1 MQFPY
6 ASKICSEYA
15 SKIVERCEIFVKCV
29 FMNMK
34 PIKFNKI
41 EQLKIDDDLLTL
53 GILLFTLY
61 IGIQNF
67 LK

>member
-6 ASKICSEYA
+6 AGTIFSVYEKKIAE
-15 SKIVERCEIFVKCV
+15 KCETYIKCV

-34 PIKFNKI
+34 SIKFNKI
-41 EQLKIDDDLLTL
+41 EQFKIDDDLLTL
-53 GILLFTLY
+53 GRLLFTLY
-61 IGIQNF
+61 IGIQRF